1 MRLRPENKYKTW
13 LPFWIAV
20 GIVLG
25 ILIESIYSQFGST
38 GKVNGT
44 GKIDAVFN
52 YINKSYVDTVDMHQL
67 VEEALPKIVQELD
80 PHSAYIPASEMK
92 RLNEDMEGHF
102 SGIGVSFYVL
112 RDTIVVTSIVPGGPS
127 EAAGIKQWD
136 RIVNVNDTLIAGKNI
151 TNAEVLKKLRG
162 EKGSVVKLGIRR
174 DNNPELINITV
185 TRGDIPMNSVLAAY
199 MQTRTI
205 GYIRVGTFGFN
216 TFNEF
221 ISALSKLKSQG
232 AKSFVIDLRGN
243 SGGSLEVVVAM
254 VNEFLHKGDL
264 IVYADGRNFPRQ
276 DSYANGSG
284 TSKEDDVVV
293 LIDELSSSAS
303 EIFAGAIQDNDRGLV
318 MGRRSFGKGLVQ
330 SQRNFPDG
338 SAVRLTVARYYT
350 PSGRSIQRKY
360 EKGKYDEYEM
370 EALNRYMQGD
380 YVNSDTASTLIPY
393 KTGGGRT
400 VYGGD
405 GIMPDVFIAR
415 DTVGMNS
422 YFNSIANRDYIQ
434 EYAVTYSDMNRNKLR
449 EFQTVDDLVRYLYRQ
464 PLLVNLVSFADNKG
478 IRPRPYYIE
487 ESRKLFERHL
497 ISYIVRYFFGE
508 ESYFS
513 VYLQDDTLLKNAVDY
528 IERGLAKPES
538 VVQERYKSITLGQRI
553 NLHVPGEFTSLFYA

>member
-67 VEEALPKIVQELD
+67 VEEALSKIVQELD

-199 MQTRTI
+199 MQTKTI

-293 LIDELSSSAS
+293 LIDELSASAS

>member
-13 LPFWIAV
+13 LPFWIAI

-199 MQTRTI
+199 MQTKTI

-293 LIDELSSSAS
+293 LIDELSASAS

>member
-293 LIDELSSSAS
+293 LIDELSASAS

-350 PSGRSIQRKY
+350 PSGSSIQRKY

-370 EALNRYMQGD
+370 EDLNRYMQGD

-405 GIMPDVFIAR
+405 GIMPVVFIAR

-497 ISYIVRYFFGE
+497 ISYIVRYFFG
-508 ESYFS
+508 
-513 VYLQDDTLLKNAVDY
+513 
-528 IERGLAKPES
+528 
-538 VVQERYKSITLGQRI
+538 
-553 NLHVPGEFTSLFYA
+553 

>member
-1 MRLRPENKYKTW
+1 MSPEKKIKTW
-13 LPFWIAV
+13 LPLWIGL
-20 GIVLG
+20 GIALG
-25 ILIESIYSQFGST
+25 ILIGSIYSQFGST
-38 GKVNGT
+38 GKVDGT
-44 GKIDAVFN
+44 GKIDAIFN
-52 YINKSYVDTVDMHQL
+52 YINKSYVDTVNIRQL

-80 PHSAYIPASEMK
+80 PHSAYISASEMR
-92 RLNEDMEGHF
+92 RLNEDLEGHF

-112 RDTIVVTSIVPGGPS
+112 SDTIVVTSIVPGGPS
-127 EAAGIKQWD
+127 EAAGIQQWD
-136 RIVNVNDTLIAGKNI
+136 RIVNVNDTLIAGRKI
-151 TNAEVLKKLRG
+151 TNADVLQKLRG
-162 EKGSVVKLGIRR
+162 EKGSEVKLGIKRN
-174 DNNPELINITV
+174 DDTKLTDITV
-185 TRGDIPMNSVLAAY
+185 TRGDIPMNSVQAAY
-199 MQTRTI
+199 MQTSTI
-205 GYIRVGTFGFN
+205 GYIKVGTFGFN

-232 AKSFVIDLRGN
+232 AHSFVIDLRGN

-264 IVYADGRNFPRQ
+264 IVYADGRNFPTQ
-276 DSYANGSG
+276 DNYANGSG
-284 TSKEDDVVV
+284 TSKEDDIVI
-293 LIDELSSSAS
+293 LIDELSASAS

-360 EKGKYDEYEM
+360 EKGKYDEYEL

-380 YVNSDTASTLIPY
+380 YANSDTASTLIQF
-393 KTGGGRT
+393 KTEGGRT
-400 VYGGD
+400 VFGGD

-415 DTVGMNS
+415 DTIGMNS
-422 YFNSIANRDYIQ
+422 YFNMIANKDFIQ
-434 EYAVTYSDMNRNKLR
+434 EYAVTYSDMHKHKLR
-449 EFQTVDDLVRYLYRQ
+449 EFQSAEDLARYLYKQ
-464 PLLVNLVSFADNKG
+464 PLLMNLVSYADNKG

-497 ISYIVRYFFGE
+497 VSYIVRNFFGE

-513 VYLQDDTLLKNAVDY
+513 VYMQDDVLMKNAVNF

-538 VVQERYKSITLGQRI
+538 VVQEKYKSISLGLRVSFP
-553 NLHVPGEFTSLFYA
+553 VPKEFGSLFYV